1 MFLSLKSSTA
11 ALALT
16 KLLFSLSSDRFLFV
30 LMEFCSEGPLTKS
43 IGIATTDI
51 AKRDK
56 WIIDLARGLQ
66 HIHSVL
72 VIHRDIKPDNLL
84 IAVDSSG
91 QQTVK
96 YIDFGLAV
104 ELSDCESMIDDGKQ
118 VGTPSYMSPELDA
131 RQTYGLPTDLWSLG
145 VVFLQASRRIHS
157 CHDDLHAEML
167 VLPRC
172 HTDVHRSV
180 GNRFDIKRTAQFP
193 QDDACF

>member
-72 VIHRDIKPDNLL
+72 VIHRDTKPDNLL

-91 QQTVK
+91 HQTVK

-104 ELSDCESMIDDGKQ
+104 ELNDRESTIDDGKQ
-118 VGTPSYMSPELDA
+118 AGTPSYISPELDA
-131 RQTYGLPTDLWSLG
+131 RKAYSFATDIWSLG
-145 VVFLQASRRIHS
+145 VVLLQ
-157 CHDDLHAEML
+157 
-167 VLPRC
+167 
-172 HTDVHRSV
+172 V
-180 GNRFDIKRTAQFP
+180 GSWGGILSSFKTGR
-193 QDDACF
+193 